1 MLKVALTGGIGSGKT
16 TATDYFESLGISIID
31 ADRISHHLTSMGSVG
46 FDFILSEL
54 GPSILLPDGELNRKL
69 VRSVLFNNKSFKQK
83 LERFMHPLIFKII
96 ADQVSITS
104 GLYTIISIP
113 LLTQEYKFSFIDRIL
128 LIECSIENQ
137 IKRTMLRDKI
147 SYDSVMQIIDHQPSA
162 NEKIALAD
170 DIIANNHSAQELHFK
185 IDQLHKFYI
194 RLSQSD
200 P

>member
-31 ADRISHHLTSMGSVG
+31 ADRISHHLTSRGSVG

-69 VRSVLFNNKSFKQK
+69 VRSVLFNNISFKQK

-200 P
+200 S